1 MCPGTDGREMAELKA
16 GDAAPAWRSVADDGR
31 EVDSAAL
38 AGRRYVLYFYPRDD
52 TPGCTREACDFRDS
66 FARLKGAGVEV
77 FGVSTD
83 PVARHIKFK
92 QKHALPF
99 TLLADPEKKL
109 VVAFGAEGSLST
121 ARRVTFLISPD
132 GRVEKI
138 WPRVKV
144 KGHVEEILRA
154 LERPV

>member
-1 MCPGTDGREMAELKA
+1 MAELKV
-16 GDAAPAWRSVADDGR
+16 GDTAPAWRAVADDGR
-31 EVDSAAL
+31 KVEGAAL
-38 AGRRYVLYFYPRDD
+38 NGRRYVLYFYPRDD

-83 PVARHIKFK
+83 PVARHEKFK
-92 QKHALPF
+92 KRHALPF
-99 TLLADPEKKL
+99 TLLADPDKA
-109 VVAFGAEGSLST
+109 VVAAFGAEGSLST
-121 ARRVTFLISPD
+121 ARRMTFLIGSD
-132 GRVEKI
+132 GRIERI

-154 LERPV
+154 LEVGS